1 MDNLFAILFV
11 LLQIIIGINL
21 FLPLL
26 LFIFWWFF
34 AKRSHKLAPIT
45 HQKDFAVVVTAY
57 QQTDLIPEVVK
68 SLLETDYENYHIY
81 IVADNCDKSEN
92 LNFNHPSVSVLY
104 PEQVI
109 ASNTGSHFY
118 AINHFIRKHE
128 ALMIIDSDNIVDKN
142 ILIEINNYFNE
153 GFEAVQGVRAPK
165 NLDTVIARL
174 DAARDIYYHFFDG
187 KVLFQLGSSATL
199 AGSGMAFT
207 VDLYKKCLE
216 NTNIKGAG
224 FDKVLQYLILHHQKR
239 IAYCETAIVYDQKTS
254 HSEQLV
260 NQRSRWINTWFRYFK
275 FGFKLISQGIQNLN
289 LNQLLFGVIL
299 LRPPLFL
306 LLLLSGLFF
315 LIQIYLFSILGTSIW
330 IMGFLSFII
339 SFILAL
345 KVSHTDKRIYKA
357 LYSIPVFIYY
367 QIISLINAKNAN
379 QRSVAT
385 KHQVVK
391 KLEL

>member
-1 MDNLFAILFV
+1 LDNLFAILFV
-11 LLQIIIGINL
+11 ILQIIIGINL

-26 LFIFWWFF
+26 LFIFWWLF
-34 AKRSHKLAPIT
+34 AKRHNELPQVKQ
-45 HQKDFAVVVTAY
+45 QKDFAVIVTAY

-68 SLLETDYENYHIY
+68 SLLEIDYENYHIY
-81 IVADNCDKSEN
+81 IVADNCEKSEN
-92 LNFNHPSVSVLY
+92 LNFNHPKVSVLY

-118 AINHFIRKHE
+118 AINHFIREHE
-128 ALMIIDSDNIVDKN
+128 ALIIIDSDNVVDKN
-142 ILIEINNYFNE
+142 ILQQINNYFYQ

-254 HSEQLV
+254 HSKQLV

-275 FGFKLISQGIQNLN
+275 FGFKLIAQSIKNLN
-289 LNQLLFGVIL
+289 LNQLLFGIVL

-306 LLLLSGLFF
+306 LILLSGLFF
-315 LIQIYLFSILGTSIW
+315 LIQIYLFSILGISIW
-330 IMGFLSFII
+330 IIGFLSFIV

-345 KVSHTDKRIYKA
+345 KVSNTDKKIYKA

-367 QIISLINAKNAN
+367 QIISLVNAKNAN

-391 KLEL
+391 KLDL

>member
-21 FLPLL
+21 VLPLI
-26 LFIFWWFF
+26 LFILWWLF
-34 AKRSHKLAPIT
+34 AKKNTFIPDVK
-45 HQKDFAVVVTAY
+45 HQKDFAIIVTAY

-68 SLLETDYENYHIY
+68 SLLAIDYENYHIY
-81 IVADNCDKSEN
+81 IVADNCEKSEN
-92 LNFNHPSVSVLY
+92 LNFNHSFVTVLY
-104 PEQVI
+104 PEQII

-118 AINHFIRKHE
+118 AINHFIRQHE
-128 ALMIIDSDNIVDKN
+128 ALMIIDSDNMVDKN
-142 ILIEINNYFNE
+142 ILKQINNYFHV
-153 GFEAVQGVRAPK
+153 GFEAVQGIRAAK
-165 NLDTVIARL
+165 NLDTMIAKL

-216 NTNIKGAG
+216 NTPIKGAG
-224 FDKVLQYLILHHQKR
+224 FDKVLQYLILCHQKR
-239 IAYCETAIVYDQKTS
+239 IAFCETAIVYDQKTS
-254 HSEQLV
+254 QSDQLV

-275 FGFKLISQGIQNLN
+275 FGFKLISQSIKNFN
-289 LNQLLFGVIL
+289 FNQFLFGIVL

-306 LLLLSGLFF
+306 LILLSGLFF
-315 LIQIYLFSILGTSIW
+315 LINSYLLNITAMIIW
-330 IMGFLSFII
+330 TISFLSFII
-339 SFILAL
+339 TFVLAL
-345 KVSHTDKRIYKA
+345 NVSHTDKKIYKA
-357 LYSIPVFIYY
+357 LYSIPIFIYY
-367 QIISLINAKNAN
+367 QVISLLNAKNAN

-391 KLEL
+391 KQES